1 MRRIRLSN
9 SEKIW
14 KSFDEQLELMK
25 SRGLIIEDDVKAL
38 NYLERVGYYTLS
50 GYWHPLRKSCAE
62 DPRVK
67 KNIFYDDSYFSDVI
81 KLYVFDKKLR
91 LIALDALERIEIAL
105 RVDISHQLGS
115 HDPHAHHIPELLSSG
130 FVNNKI
136 KKGRNAGKTGYE
148 VWCEKYQ
155 SSLSNNSKK
164 PFIKHY
170 TENYERL
177 PVWVSSEI
185 WDFGML
191 SRLYSGMKH
200 KDKTIISNKYGAEH
214 CGVMASWIISLNF
227 VRNLCAH
234 HSRLWN
240 HNIVDRTRE
249 ITNDDFLGSLN
260 KSRIFVYFCIMQ
272 KMLNVI
278 CPNSTWGERF
288 KSLLLEFNDIRSEK
302 ISLNSAGFV
311 PGWEDAQLWQRG

>member
-148 VWCEKYQ
+148 VWCKKYQ

-164 PFIKHY
+164 PFIKVNTY
-170 TENYERL
+170 
-177 PVWVSSEI
+177 
-185 WDFGML
+185 
-191 SRLYSGMKH
+191 
-200 KDKTIISNKYGAEH
+200 
-214 CGVMASWIISLNF
+214 
-227 VRNLCAH
+227 
-234 HSRLWN
+234 
-240 HNIVDRTRE
+240 
-249 ITNDDFLGSLN
+249 
-260 KSRIFVYFCIMQ
+260 
-272 KMLNVI
+272 
-278 CPNSTWGERF
+278 
-288 KSLLLEFNDIRSEK
+288 
-302 ISLNSAGFV
+302 
-311 PGWEDAQLWQRG
+311 